1 MYAVKDD
8 TETNFNIVLYI
19 KVIFLGMGVGL
30 SEPYPTKRGPLTTR
44 LANDLSRKKEICKD
58 VPFFHGAIQFTVYC
72 YIVIIII
79 LSFIVHQEEENAVVV
94 VMPRLQ

>member
-44 LANDLSRKKEICKD
+44 LANDLSRKKKYIKMFRSFTE
-58 VPFFHGAIQFTVYC
+58 PFNLQC
-72 YIVIIII
+72 IVT
-79 LSFIVHQEEENAVVV
+79 SSSSSS
-94 VMPRLQ
+94 